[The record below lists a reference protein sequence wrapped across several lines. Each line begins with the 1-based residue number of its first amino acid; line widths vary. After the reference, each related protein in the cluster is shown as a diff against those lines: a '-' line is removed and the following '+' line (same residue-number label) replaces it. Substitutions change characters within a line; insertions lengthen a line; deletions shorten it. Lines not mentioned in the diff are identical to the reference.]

1 MYQVL
6 AAHDLSGR
14 SEVAL
19 VRAARLTIERE
30 GYLTILHVVDGDL
43 VAPMIEALRAE
54 AETYLELE
62 VRRWLGRDKPPY
74 RIEVVAGDPADAI
87 ARATTR
93 RIARLRSGANV
104 ACATAAAGFESLL
117 LMRGELWR
125 RAVHASQVSQAAP
138 SGGVTENQRDDQ
150 QH

>member
-1 MYQVL
+1 MRRRDHEVGFVATQNEALLLRPCIRGMPRIASFMVVRTVAVDDDRIRGL
-6 AAHDLSGR
+6 LLDAASMR
-14 SEVAL
+14 
-19 VRAARLTIERE
+19 VR
-30 GYLTILHVVDGDL
+30 DL
-43 VAPMIEALRAE
+43 VPN
-54 AETYLELE
+54 
-62 VRRWLGRDKPPY
+62 
-74 RIEVVAGDPADAI
+74 PAAAI

-117 LMRGELWR
+117 LVRGELWR